1 MRGADPRR
9 AIRAVRR
16 RASGAARRLPPP
28 APRDAGRA
36 SAAARR
42 CRSSVRRAPP
52 APRPV
57 RECPAPVSAE
67 TGIGRQHSPSPP
79 SGERVGV
86 RGRAASCG
94 GTLTRPPRCGVHP
107 LPHAGEGLACS
118 PSRST
123 LFATGIVSGPGHAAA
138 AGGVLRA
145 RGVEHE
151 QAQFGRLG
159 AGQRAAQPFLLDR
172 VGALAQPGR
181 VGEHDRVAGE
191 VDRDLDHVARRA
203 GDRRGD
209 RRLAPRELVQQARF
223 AGVRRPDDRHRDAV
237 AQPLA
242 AMPVGQMRARSRRP
256 AKRCP
261 PRPAISIS
269 GGRSSSGKSIAASRC
284 ARRRSSRSPQPRY
297 SAPSAPSSWRNAWRR
312 CASVSAAA
320 RSATASAW
328 VRSSLPFRKAR
339 RVNSPGSARRNPC
352 RRSTAMTEASTA
364 RLPCRCSSATSSPVA
379 LRGPGNH
386 SASAS
391 SSASPLSGIAHAG
404 HAGPCA
410 AAAASPTS
418 ACSAAPARGTG
429 QADDRDR
436 GAPRRGG
443 RGVDRVRAG
452 ASVFRDCFVA
462 PLLAM
467 TPGHRP

>member
-1 MRGADPRR
+1 MRRQDAIGAAFHGVLPTYVLPGLSGSVARR
-9 AIRAVRR
+9 APPRSRRQGTAYFPRQKSAKITSSRSSTSTRPVIRPRLRQASRR
-16 RASGAARRLPPP
+16 SSARNSGRSGGERAAQRVGRCPP

-42 CRSSVRRAPP
+42 CRSFRRRARP

-57 RECPAPVSAE
+57 RECPARSAPRP
-67 TGIGRQHSPSPP
+67 GSALRAISSPP

-86 RGRAASCG
+86 RGTAARLSPGHRSRRPPSPAMRERGLLQREQIDLVRDQDRVRAGPRRRRPRRPAGATASNTNRRNSAASA
-94 GTLTRPPRCGVHP
+94 RASARR
-107 LPHAGEGLACS
+107 S
-118 PSRST
+118 PSCS
-123 LFATGIVSGPGHAAA
+123 ISI
-138 AGGVLRA
+138 
-145 RGVEHE
+145 
-151 QAQFGRLG
+151 
-159 AGQRAAQPFLLDR
+159 
-172 VGALAQPGR
+172 GALAQPGG

-209 RRLAPRELVQQARF
+209 RRLAPRELVQQARL
-223 AGVRRPDDRHRDAV
+223 AGVRRPDDRDRDAV

-256 AKRCP
+256 APRCP
-261 PRPAISIS
+261 PRPCVSIS

-339 RVNSPGSARRNPC
+339 RVNSPGSARR
-352 RRSTAMTEASTA
+352 
-364 RLPCRCSSATSSPVA
+364 SP
-379 LRGPGNH
+379 
-386 SASAS
+386 
-391 SSASPLSGIAHAG
+391 
-404 HAGPCA
+404 
-410 AAAASPTS
+410 
-418 ACSAAPARGTG
+418 
-429 QADDRDR
+429 
-436 GAPRRGG
+436 
-443 RGVDRVRAG
+443 
-452 ASVFRDCFVA
+452 
-462 PLLAM
+462 
-467 TPGHRP
+467 